1 VTSSLN
7 KRSLA
12 ETVVW
17 CNLQRLTSVAAET
30 DEMRRRRNQIEEAG
44 RILQRAQAR
53 AERKWFRQ
61 DVYKSRDWQRAMR
74 LLKEAKPDSLAP
86 LEGQLRTSLLEPNI
100 PLSRPQPEAER
111 ERIVAELINK
121 RSQLLQVE
129 RGEFSEEKV
138 LSEAAGRL
146 LTYIPSENVADCASR
161 YASRGFFDAYD
172 TPPWDTWV
180 HYCDSTLV
188 SWVPAVVQPL
198 VQAGIDA
205 NPVLCVNW
213 ADSA

>member
-30 DEMRRRRNQIEEAG
+30 DEMLRRRNQIEEAG

-86 LEGQLRTSLLEPNI
+86 LEGQLRSSLLEPNI

-111 ERIVAELINK
+111 ERIVTELINK
-121 RSQLLQVE
+121 RSQLLQ
-129 RGEFSEEKV
+129 
-138 LSEAAGRL
+138 LNAANSQRRK
-146 LTYIPSENVADCASR
+146 YSR
-161 YASRGFFDAYD
+161 R
-172 TPPWDTWV
+172 PR
-180 HYCDSTLV
+180 
-188 SWVPAVVQPL
+188 
-198 VQAGIDA
+198 
-205 NPVLCVNW
+205 
-213 ADSA
+213 ADS